1 MKALSEHWLEHEFYR
16 TAIVLGID
24 IGLEG
29 IGLYLRRGPQEI
41 YARSLILEL
50 PQAEALADR
59 RAKRAWRH
67 CRKNRKRR
75 LHRLKLLFAKYG
87 LPWLPAERM
96 SRSNPFKE
104 RLRAVTTGVASREA
118 LSICLRSCVAH
129 RGFDYGGTE
138 EGQYPWGGS
147 SKLSDATQ
155 WMHTAVVTNELKDI
169 IEDKLDEL
177 EADKSP
183 EERRAA
189 FRELLRQRLD
199 WSLQHNIEMILREH
213 AKGGHDN
220 LRPRARG
227 VNFPR
232 KQVWEHIEKI
242 VRHPRHREFLPDPE
256 AFLKELGIDPNR
268 AGGASAKERLAN
280 AARPSSSITAS
291 PARKWNVTGPR
302 K

>member
-1 MKALSEHWLEHEFYR
+1 MKEILLTNTSLKTQSEHWLQHEFYR

-29 IGLYLRRGPQEI
+29 IGLYLRNGLREI
-41 YARSLILEL
+41 YARSVILEL

-75 LHRLKLLFAKYG
+75 LHRLRLLFAKHG

-96 SRSNPFKE
+96 SRSSPFKE
-104 RLRAVTTGVASREA
+104 RLRAVTTGVASVEA

-155 WMHTAVVTNELKDI
+155 WLHTAVVTNELKDI

-183 EERRAA
+183 EERRAVIIRA
-189 FRELLRQRLD
+189 Y
-199 WSLQHNIEMILREH
+199 S
-213 AKGGHDN
+213 GS
-220 LRPRARG
+220 RAR
-227 VNFPR
+227 
-232 KQVWEHIEKI
+232 
-242 VRHPRHREFLPDPE
+242 
-256 AFLKELGIDPNR
+256 
-268 AGGASAKERLAN
+268 
-280 AARPSSSITAS
+280 
-291 PARKWNVTGPR
+291 
-302 K
+302 